1 MIEIGLSS
9 FARSRDVPEEGVS
22 LDTMAFAPLVLASLT
37 FATRHA
43 APAANGGRPAL
54 ASAALALYRLRGG
67 SAVVEASWLS
77 VLPPIVALGAS
88 VALKQVIVALI
99 LGVWT
104 GGMVIHRGKPALSLL
119 RVFDRYMVRALADAE
134 HAGVLLFT
142 LLLGGTIGIVQRA
155 GGGLGLARLLSVY
168 MTSAMRGLCSA
179 WALCCM
185 IFFDDYSSVLIVGS
199 SLRPVLQTVGV
210 APERLAMIVHT
221 MGVVL
226 ASMSPISSW
235 IGLQLGY
242 VAGVYKQIGSSADPF
257 LQTMGTLPYRFF
269 PCLMFIMIPLLLVM
283 RKDLGPM
290 ATYPLPRA
298 SIKPSTSV
306 VGRPN
311 DSLEAADAP
320 SDGLLG
326 AGQAGEG
333 LSYQGALKTAPT
345 PDDTLGSGPL
355 SPKAGVPHRA
365 INALLPFGTIAV
377 ATFGGMLLDG
387 AVKLR
392 AKAAGAAGAAP
403 LTLVAILGES
413 DSIAALIWASTV
425 GWLVSMA
432 LVLTQGVL
440 TLTEAMDAWIEGMK
454 DVLAPTIVLL
464 LAWGLGDVLKEA
476 KAAEFIAGALQ
487 SSIPRWSL
495 PALICVLAHLI
506 SYACGSSFGTMGI
519 ILPLVGPLATQLGG
533 DDPAFLRHCI
543 ASVLGGATFGNLC
556 SPISDTSILT
566 VLATKY
572 DPPRVHTCRAF
583 TPATR
588 SRMSACL

>member
-1 MIEIGLSS
+1 
-9 FARSRDVPEEGVS
+9 
-22 LDTMAFAPLVLASLT
+22 MAFAPLVLASLT

-43 APAANGGRPAL
+43 APVAIGGRPAL

-290 ATYPLPRA
+290 ATYPLPLA

-306 VGRPN
+306 GRLN
-311 DSLEAADAP
+311 QALEAADAP

-326 AGQAGEG
+326 AGQAREG
-333 LSYQGALKTAPT
+333 LSYKGAPKTAPM
-345 PDDTLGSGPL
+345 PDDALGSGPL

-392 AKAAGAAGAAP
+392 AKAGGAAGAAP

-487 SSIPRWSL
+487 SSLPKWAL
-495 PALICVLAHLI
+495 PALISVLAHII

-566 VLATKY
+566 VLSTKY
-572 DPPRVHTCRAF
+572 DLPRVSDHECLPLRVPTDCLRVPLIA
-583 TPATR
+583 
-588 SRMSACL
+588 SRWPRVASDDLWWLLVASDGL